1 MARMVDQEP
10 RYDRIAEAY
19 ARWWAPVHRSA
30 TLALL
35 DEIAPALDD
44 GARALVDIGC
54 GAGAL
59 LGGIVARWPHVRVTG
74 VDVSPGML
82 AVAERELQALPAGM
96 RSRIDLRRGAAD
108 RLPLPDG
115 SVDVAV
121 SAFVYQLV
129 PSRYRA
135 LREARRVLRPGGSL
149 AYATWLAGGRCGADE
164 AYDDALEAADLE
176 PEDRSAGCDEP
187 AHPGTLAAQLR
198 RAGFAGATAREAEL
212 DHGFSPEGYLAFMSQ
227 FDDEDRFATLDDE
240 RRQALEADLLAR
252 LRAMG
257 PEGLRMRL
265 PIAYVRGRRSRR
277 P

>member
-1 MARMVDQEP
+1 VAPGRGHRAPSRRASSGQREP
-10 RYDRIAEAY
+10 VQAS
-19 ARWWAPVHRSA
+19 SA
-30 TLALL
+30 S
-35 DEIAPALDD
+35 
-44 GARALVDIGC
+44 RA
-54 GAGAL
+54 
-59 LGGIVARWPHVRVTG
+59 
-74 VDVSPGML
+74 
-82 AVAERELQALPAGM
+82 
-96 RSRIDLRRGAAD
+96 RSRPRFHEGHPAYC
-108 RLPLPDG
+108 G
-115 SVDVAV
+115 
-121 SAFVYQLV
+121 LV
-129 PSRYRA
+129 
-135 LREARRVLRPGGSL
+135 
-149 AYATWLAGGRCGADE
+149 ATWLAGGRCGADE